1 MIKILFI
8 CTFIASFTWGNK
20 TDTLTPD
27 SPKSIHGIVTDS
39 VTGKPIPEVIIMV
52 KGTEIGTVT
61 NAEGHYKMVT
71 LKNSALVFSKE
82 GMKTQEIPVGEESEI
97 NIQMKKET
105 KDTKPQGGATLK
117 DTAFAQQTTYQSHN
131 NDNAVE
137 R

>member
-1 MIKILFI
+1 MPVLHGEIKQTRSLP
-8 CTFIASFTWGNK
+8 
-20 TDTLTPD
+20 TL
-27 SPKSIHGIVTDS
+27 PKAF
-39 VTGKPIPEVIIMV
+39 MV

-105 KDTKPQGGATLK
+105 KDTKPPK
-117 DTAFAQQTTYQSHN
+117 KIK
-131 NDNAVE
+131 
-137 R
+137 

>member
-1 MIKILFI
+1 
-8 CTFIASFTWGNK
+8 
-20 TDTLTPD
+20 
-27 SPKSIHGIVTDS
+27 
-39 VTGKPIPEVIIMV
+39 MV

-97 NIQMKKET
+97 NIQMKKEFDLW
-105 KDTKPQGGATLK
+105 KKSAKEQVNKLK
-117 DTAFAQQTTYQSHN
+117 HGVSTEDEVYKWLMEN
-131 NDNAVE
+131 

>member
-1 MIKILFI
+1 MLKILFI
-8 CTFIASFTWGNK
+8 CTFIASFTLGNT
-20 TDTLTPD
+20 TDTLSPD

-61 NAEGHYKMVT
+61 NAEGHYKIVT
-71 LKNSALVFSKE
+71 LTNSTLVFSKE

-105 KDTKPQGGATLK
+105 KDTKPPK
-117 DTAFAQQTTYQSHN
+117 KIK
-131 NDNAVE
+131 
-137 R
+137 

>member
-61 NAEGHYKMVT
+61 

-97 NIQMKKET
+97 NRQMKKET
-105 KDTKPQGGATLK
+105 KDTKPPK
-117 DTAFAQQTTYQSHN
+117 KIK
-131 NDNAVE
+131 
-137 R
+137 

>member
-39 VTGKPIPEVIIMV
+39 VTGNPIPEVIIMV

-105 KDTKPQGGATLK
+105 KDTKPPK
-117 DTAFAQQTTYQSHN
+117 KIK
-131 NDNAVE
+131 
-137 R
+137 

>member
-20 TDTLTPD
+20 TATLTPD

-105 KDTKPQGGATLK
+105 KDTKPPK
-117 DTAFAQQTTYQSHN
+117 KIK
-131 NDNAVE
+131 
-137 R
+137 

>member
-82 GMKTQEIPVGEESEI
+82 GMKTQEIPVGEAVHCNFVI
-97 NIQMKKET
+97 NKSIHTRMKYLAIEKNMSLRDIVNEAMREYLE
-105 KDTKPQGGATLK
+105 KHEK
-117 DTAFAQQTTYQSHN
+117 
-131 NDNAVE
+131 
-137 R
+137 

>member
-52 KGTEIGTVT
+52 KGTEIG
-61 NAEGHYKMVT
+61 HYKMVT

-105 KDTKPQGGATLK
+105 KDTKPPK
-117 DTAFAQQTTYQSHN
+117 KIK
-131 NDNAVE
+131 
-137 R
+137 